1 MIIMNAD
8 LFNLCADLRE
18 TIDSLYLFV
27 KDNDRITDKMFA
39 RASESIDRV
48 LQGCDV
54 DLVTLES
61 DFVNFEFTAWDV
73 LMDNHLILARDK
85 RGKDACR
92 ALHTLQRQNQRLTR
106 LIAAL
111 K

>member
-8 LFNLCADLRE
+8 LYNLCGEIRE
-18 TIDSLYLFV
+18 TIDSLYNFV
-27 KDNDRITDKMFA
+27 KDNDKITDKMYA
-39 RASESIDRV
+39 RASETVARV

-54 DLVTLES
+54 DLVTLDS
-61 DFVNFEFTAWDV
+61 DCVNFEFTAWDV

-85 RGKDACR
+85 RGKAACLL
-92 ALHTLQRQNQRLTR
+92 LHSLQRQNQRLSR

-111 K
+111 N